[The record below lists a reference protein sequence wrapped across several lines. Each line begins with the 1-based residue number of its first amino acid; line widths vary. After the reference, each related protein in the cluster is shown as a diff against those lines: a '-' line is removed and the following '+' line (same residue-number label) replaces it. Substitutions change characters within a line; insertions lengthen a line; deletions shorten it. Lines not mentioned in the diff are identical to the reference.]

1 MSINKAKK
9 KTRVKKKQ
17 EGALRS
23 GPFINNSL
31 IAVIM
36 IAEYGIFSP
45 DDDFDTGSRAKTK
58 PKKNKYS
65 TIKCTK
71 ICNLNCFN
79 VGN

>member
-1 MSINKAKK
+1 MKK
-9 KTRVKKKQ
+9 KT
-17 EGALRS
+17 EEALRS

-31 IAVIM
+31 IAVIR
-36 IAEYGIFSP
+36 IVEDGNFSP

-58 PKKNKYS
+58 LKEKKYS